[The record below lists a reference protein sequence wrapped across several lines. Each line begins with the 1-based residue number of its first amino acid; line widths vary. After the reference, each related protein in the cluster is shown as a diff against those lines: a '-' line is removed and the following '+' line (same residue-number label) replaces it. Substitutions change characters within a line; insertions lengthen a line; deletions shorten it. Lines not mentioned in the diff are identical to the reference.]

1 MAGRRQKAAKHE
13 RTVSGKRPRGSS
25 ETTDQATRK
34 KPPLKEYLDQQSD
47 ELDEAVTQALAL
59 WAATRCAVLRT
70 AIIANTFLI
79 EENEKLQAQISTG
92 FDRSRTSKAAPA
104 EGG

>member
-1 MAGRRQKAAKHE
+1 VGGDTMR
-13 RTVSGKRPRGSS
+13 
-25 ETTDQATRK
+25 
-34 KPPLKEYLDQQSD
+34 
-47 ELDEAVTQALAL
+47 
-59 WAATRCAVLRT
+59 VLRT

-79 EENEKLQAQISTG
+79 EENEKLQAQISMG